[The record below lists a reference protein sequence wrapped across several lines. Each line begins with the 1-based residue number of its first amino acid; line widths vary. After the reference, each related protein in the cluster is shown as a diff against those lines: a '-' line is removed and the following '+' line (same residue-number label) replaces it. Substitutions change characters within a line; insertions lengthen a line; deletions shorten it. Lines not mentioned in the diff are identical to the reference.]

1 MKKIISLILCVAL
14 CCTLAFAL
22 ASCGDEKVE
31 TKTLTVAT
39 SPDFPPFENLV
50 DGEVVGIEVDIMKK
64 ICEELNY
71 EIKFEQIAFDSVI
84 PGIETNKYDCGMS
97 GIPGIETNKYDCGM
111 SGITVTPEREEQ
123 VLFTTPYCLAAQVI
137 VVKADSTIAS
147 KADLEGKKVSVQ
159 LGTTADEFCREA
171 GYTVDSY
178 EANADAKLALTTGK
192 VDAWVID
199 DLTAAEMCKNDSS
212 VKILTEP
219 MTSEPYAFAFNFD
232 DEALVE
238 QVDEIIEKLIANGTI
253 KSIFEAHGAI
263 YTAPA
268 AN

>member
-97 GIPGIETNKYDCGM
+97 GI
-111 SGITVTPEREEQ
+111 TVTPEREEQ

-137 VVKADSTIAS
+137 VVI
-147 KADLEGKKVSVQ
+147 
-159 LGTTADEFCREA
+159 
-171 GYTVDSY
+171 
-178 EANADAKLALTTGK
+178 
-192 VDAWVID
+192 
-199 DLTAAEMCKNDSS
+199 
-212 VKILTEP
+212 
-219 MTSEPYAFAFNFD
+219 
-232 DEALVE
+232 
-238 QVDEIIEKLIANGTI
+238 
-253 KSIFEAHGAI
+253 
-263 YTAPA
+263 
-268 AN
+268 